1 VEDVVEPSTGE
12 LPGHRAEGSRAVEL
26 LLALGSNASFF
37 RSVDGRFH
45 ARVPVNGRQEIL
57 GLKSMDFRE
66 WLAESYLREHRELPP
81 ARSVQRVLGTF
92 EARARSETDRP
103 LVHVRVG
110 CGPETDEPSN
120 YLDLG
125 DASGR
130 AIKICASGWSVVD
143 RPNIHFRRPAGL
155 LPLPLPSRDGSIEL
169 LRPFLNLPKLDFLLI
184 VGWMAAALR
193 SSGPYPILAVHGEQ
207 GSAKSTLVK
216 VVRGLIDPQAAPLLA
231 DPRSTRDLMISAV
244 NGWLLAFDNIS
255 VVPSWLSDSLCRVAT
270 GGGFA
275 TRLLFSNDEQNVIYV
290 QRPMILNGI
299 DEFVR
304 KGDLADRSV
313 FLHLPPFKKGTRRE
327 EREFWR
333 SFRELQ
339 PRILGG
345 LLDTLVGALRETPS
359 VKIEDLP
366 RMADF
371 ARLGEAIGRVLGW
384 PAEAFL
390 SAYQGNRK
398 DVGTASI
405 EESVLG
411 RLLLCYL
418 SMGGLVN
425 MTASPAKML
434 KSLTED
440 VARKDAASMRWPK
453 TPSALSNELRRL
465 APQLREHGLYV
476 TFTRNAKGRFIT
488 FSRRPLTDD
497 PEVAE

>member
-1 VEDVVEPSTGE
+1 MDEHVEPNKSGV
-12 LPGHRAEGSRAVEL
+12 PGDRAEGSRAVEL
-26 LLALGSNASFF
+26 MLALGSDASFF

-45 ARVPVNGRQEIL
+45 ARVPVNGRHEIL
-57 GLKSMDFRE
+57 GLKSVDFRE

-81 ARSVQRVLGTF
+81 ARSVQRVLGVL

-110 CGPETDEPSN
+110 CGPANEEPSD

-125 DASGR
+125 DSSGR

-143 RPNIHFRRPAGL
+143 RPKVHFRRPAGL
-155 LPLPLPSRDGSIEL
+155 LPLPVPSRDGSIEL
-169 LRPFLNLPKLDFLLI
+169 LRPFVNLPKSDFLLL

-193 SSGPYPILAVHGEQ
+193 SCGPYPILAVHGEQ

-231 DPRSTRDLMISAV
+231 EPRSTRDLMISAA
-244 NGWLLAFDNIS
+244 NGWLLAFDNMS

-270 GGGFA
+270 GGGYA
-275 TRLLFSNDEQNVIYV
+275 TRMLFSNDEQNVIYV

-304 KGDLADRSV
+304 RGDLADRSV
-313 FLHLPPFKKGTRRE
+313 FLHLPPFQKGTRRE
-327 EREFWR
+327 EREVWR

-345 LLDTLVGALRETPS
+345 LLDGLVGALRKIPS
-359 VKIEDLP
+359 VEIEDLP

-371 ARLGEAIGRVLGW
+371 ARLGEAIGRALGW

-398 DVGTASI
+398 DAGTASI

-411 RLLLCYL
+411 RLVLRYVRL
-418 SMGGLVN
+418 GGLVDF
-425 MTASPAKML
+425 TLSPAEML
-434 KSLTED
+434 RTFSED
-440 VARKDAASMRWPK
+440 VLPRDAASIRWPK
-453 TPSALSNELRRL
+453 TPSAFSNEVRRL
-465 APQLREHGLYV
+465 APQLREHGLHV
-476 TFTRNAKGRFIT
+476 TFTRNANGRFIT
-488 FSRRPLTDD
+488 LSRKPPAVD
-497 PEVAE
+497 PEVGE